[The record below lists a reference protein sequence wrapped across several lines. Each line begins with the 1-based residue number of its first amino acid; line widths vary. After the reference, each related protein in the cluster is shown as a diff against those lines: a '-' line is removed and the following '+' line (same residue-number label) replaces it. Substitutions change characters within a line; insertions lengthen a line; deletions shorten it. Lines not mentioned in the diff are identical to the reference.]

1 MAVKP
6 ILGHFPQGEK
16 DERERERF
24 CDRNSNKLSPDLI
37 LFNDKNRLF
46 CNNNNNN
53 IIKLLQEKE
62 MTTVG
67 LARFT
72 LTTKNFLVVNNL
84 ALCTVPRV
92 NEFDNQTC
100 RSNDLVSLWELG
112 HEKPRPVNNPFYQR
126 LIVQCLAS
134 FIKMSLF

>member
-53 IIKLLQEKE
+53 NNNNIIKLLQETE

-67 LARFT
+67 RARFT
-72 LTTKNFLVVNNL
+72 LITKNVLGCKQPSFVLS
-84 ALCTVPRV
+84 P
-92 NEFDNQTC
+92 TC
-100 RSNDLVSLWELG
+100 
-112 HEKPRPVNNPFYQR
+112 K
-126 LIVQCLAS
+126 
-134 FIKMSLF
+134 